1 MGKRIT
7 FNKTGYEPF
16 IDFIKAYAIICV
28 LLGHTF
34 PYLHET
40 GYSLWYGM
48 QVPLFLLVQ
57 CFHCFKQDKPS
68 LSIKKVV
75 LRVLFPFL
83 FIQILLLVIILCK
96 GKDQNTNVI
105 LGNFIMYGGSGPG
118 AYYPWIYLQFAI
130 LLPIVKPWFDKSSKS
145 QIAIVSIAVCASLEI
160 FSAIINL
167 PDFVYRLL
175 AARYIFLAYFGWVW
189 VHDGIVINRKTLF
202 LSFLS
207 MIAIIYFDYYYV
219 NTEPLFYNTSWR
231 THRWPCY
238 YYVAILL
245 TYLLYLIY
253 HTNRIRCIERATKM
267 LARCSYEIFLIQ
279 MAVIALCPSFN
290 FIANTPARSITKFIL
305 IWWISIVGGYFFN
318 IIYNKFTK
326 SIIRH
331 RDDKV

>member
-48 QVPLFLLVQ
+48 QVPLFVLVQ
-57 CFHCFKQDKPS
+57 CFHCFKQERPS
-68 LSIKKVV
+68 FSIKKVFW
-75 LRVLFPFL
+75 RVFLPFL
-83 FIQILLLVIILCK
+83 FIQVFLLAIFFCK
-96 GKDQNTNVI
+96 DKEHNINIV
-105 LGNFIMYGGSGPG
+105 LGSFIMYGGKGPG
-118 AYYPWIYLQFAI
+118 AYYPWVYIQFAI
-130 LLPIVKPWFDKSSKS
+130 LLPIIKLWYDKGSKL
-145 QIAIVSIAVCASLEI
+145 QIAIVSIAVCAILEV
-160 FSAIINL
+160 FFAIINL

-175 AARYIFLAYFGWVW
+175 AVRYFFLAYLGWIW
-189 VHDGIVINRKTLF
+189 VHDGIVINKKTLL

-207 MIAIIYFDYYYV
+207 MLAIIYFDYCYV

-238 YYVAILL
+238 FYVAILF
-245 TYLLYLIY
+245 TYILYLIY
-253 HTNRIRCIERATKM
+253 HTNRIRCIERTTKM
-267 LARCSYEIFLIQ
+267 LARCSYEIFLMQ
-279 MAVIALCPSFN
+279 MAVIALCPNFK
-290 FIANTPARSITKFIL
+290 FIANPHARFVFRFIL
-305 IWWISIVGGYFFN
+305 IWVISVVGGYFFN

-326 SIIRH
+326 SII
-331 RDDKV
+331 KT